1 MNNDDSQ
8 RMNMQSPGMRKPMA
22 GKYPSKNPNYSPSA
36 SFNYSPQSGYNGGG
50 QMHPRRRVDRFRREA
65 LNTSERTI
73 KQNDIIIRLLKEIR
87 DRLPGPPIIERK
99 ENFGAEEGSETWDR
113 EDNAQSQ
120 IQTLSEAP
128 EKADETGMEDV
139 KDNGPDDFNG
149 ESDGKNNDPV
159 DSKGES
165 DVKNKGPVDFTGDV
179 A

>member
-8 RMNMQSPGMRKPMA
+8 RMNMQNPGMRKPMA

-99 ENFGAEEGSETWDR
+99 ENFGAEEESENWDR

-120 IQTLSEAP
+120 IQTLSGVP
-128 EKADETGMEDV
+128 EKADETGMEDA
-139 KDNGPDDFNG
+139 
-149 ESDGKNNDPV
+149 KNNGPV
-159 DSKGES
+159 DSKGEP
-165 DVKNKGPVDFTGDV
+165 DIKNNEPVD
-179 A
+179 